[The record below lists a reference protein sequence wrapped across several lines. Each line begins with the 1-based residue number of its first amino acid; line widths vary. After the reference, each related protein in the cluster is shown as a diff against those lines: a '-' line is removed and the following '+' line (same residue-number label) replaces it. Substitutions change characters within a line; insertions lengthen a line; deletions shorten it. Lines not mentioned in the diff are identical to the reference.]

1 MNLLTK
7 QKQAHRLREG
17 TYGYQG
23 GRRGGRDSQGVW
35 NGHAH
40 SATFKMDKQ
49 HGPTIA
55 LGTLLNVMRQTGW
68 EGCQAE
74 NGYTYMCG

>member
-23 GRRGGRDSQGVW
+23 ERTARRDSQGVW
-35 NGHAH
+35 NGHVH
-40 SATFKMDKQ
+40 SAIFKMDNQ
-49 HGPTIA
+49 LGPI
-55 LGTLLNVMRQTGW
+55 V
-68 EGCQAE
+68 
-74 NGYTYMCG
+74 